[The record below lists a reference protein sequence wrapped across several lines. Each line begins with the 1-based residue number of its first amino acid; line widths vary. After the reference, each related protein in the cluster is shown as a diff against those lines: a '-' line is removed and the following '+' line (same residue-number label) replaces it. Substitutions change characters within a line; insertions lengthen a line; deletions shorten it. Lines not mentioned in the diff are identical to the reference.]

1 MFQTR
6 CLPLDGAS
14 VSEAVALLRA
24 GEVVAFPTETVYGL
38 GADASNPAALAKI
51 FAAKGRPSD
60 HPLIVHLAQGA
71 DTSAWVREWPAM
83 AEELTAVF
91 WPGPLTLI
99 LKKNLALD
107 PLLTGGQDSVGLRC
121 PSHPGAQ
128 ALLEAFGGGLAAP
141 SANRFGRISPTTAA
155 HVMDELQGRIPL
167 VLDGGDSEVGIESTI
182 LDLSRGFPVLLRP
195 GDLNIE
201 DIEAVLGQRVAR
213 PDSQA
218 PRVSGSLAQHYA
230 PEKPLELVPAQALAD
245 SIAVLSASGRVPC
258 AAIGWTSAF
267 CAVAR
272 KLGFARVSMESL
284 TQTATD
290 IPTDAGKSVLMG
302 LPDSPHAVAH
312 HLYAALRWADHQPV
326 RLIVIEQPS
335 QTVIWE
341 GVADRLRRAS
351 ARV

>member
-1 MFQTR
+1 
-6 CLPLDGAS
+6 
-14 VSEAVALLRA
+14 
-24 GEVVAFPTETVYGL
+24 
-38 GADASNPAALAKI
+38 
-51 FAAKGRPSD
+51 
-60 HPLIVHLAQGA
+60 
-71 DTSAWVREWPAM
+71 
-83 AEELTAVF
+83 
-91 WPGPLTLI
+91 
-99 LKKNLALD
+99 
-107 PLLTGGQDSVGLRC
+107 
-121 PSHPGAQ
+121 
-128 ALLEAFGGGLAAP
+128 
-141 SANRFGRISPTTAA
+141 
-155 HVMDELQGRIPL
+155 MDELQGRIPL